1 MINLIHGVLSDHE
14 FNFVYPIREGKNS
27 VKVRLMRDY
36 SEIYNR
42 YPLLEIDFSTR
53 NKKDT
58 VQIPLSEDTESLH
71 NTLAK
76 VADAPLW
83 FTMHYYATETVKLF
97 NMLYE
102 LEDIIRDNLRD
113 ITSILACPAD
123 LFALQDKI
131 NEIRR
136 HYKPS
141 LPYPFVH
148 PILNLLEVRIKDKLT
163 PAWSALQYAA
173 GRIPRD
179 YPVEVGA
186 LKMNCRWIDQCK
198 NTKYPGILV
207 ETRFLPLEGNQ
218 PEKVDLM
225 VSASEKD
232 GKLHYYFD
240 FDEIGY
246 RTFFFGS
253 DIGRMLSTKIHN
265 QINFSIEDAPIGID
279 VMTFRDLMQ
288 DILINNGNIID
299 PICTFDELDPTT
311 NFSLW
316 IHQFYELTTKPNPDA
331 LS

>member
-14 FNFVYPIREGKNS
+14 FNFVYPIREGKNP
-27 VKVRLMRDY
+27 VKVRIMRDY

-42 YPLLEIDFSTR
+42 YPLLEIDFSTG

-58 VQIPLSEDTESLH
+58 VQVSLSEDTESLH

-148 PILNLLEVRIKDKLT
+148 PILNLLEARIKDELT
-163 PAWSALQYAA
+163 PAWNALQYAA
-173 GRIPRD
+173 GRVPRD
-179 YPVEVGA
+179 YPVEVDGF
-186 LKMNCRWIDQCK
+186 KMNCRWIDRCK
-198 NTKYPGILV
+198 DTKYPGVLV
-207 ETRFLPLEGNQ
+207 ETCFLPAEYSQ
-218 PEKVDLM
+218 PEKVDLLI
-225 VSASEKD
+225 SASDKD

-240 FDEIGY
+240 FDEVGY
-246 RTFFFGS
+246 RAWFFGNS
-253 DIGRMLSTKIHN
+253 AGNMLDAKIRNQLDTALQDTPHDISTGMLLELFFDITYQN
-265 QINFSIEDAPIGID
+265 G
-279 VMTFRDLMQ
+279 
-288 DILINNGNIID
+288 ILIN

-311 NFSLW
+311 NLSLW
-316 IHQFYELTTKPNPDA
+316 LYRFYELTTKQNSDA

>member
-14 FNFVYPIREGKNS
+14 FNFVYPIREGKNP

-42 YPLLEIDFSTR
+42 YPLLEIDFSTG

-58 VQIPLSEDTESLH
+58 VQVPLSENTEDLH
-71 NTLAK
+71 NALLKIT
-76 VADAPLW
+76 DAPLW

-148 PILNLLEVRIKDKLT
+148 PILNLLEARIKDELT
-163 PAWSALQYAA
+163 PAWNALQYAA
-173 GRIPRD
+173 GRVPRD
-179 YPVEVGA
+179 YPVEVDGF
-186 LKMNCRWIDQCK
+186 KMNCRWIDRCK
-198 NTKYPGILV
+198 DTKYPGVLV
-207 ETRFLPLEGNQ
+207 ETCFLPAEYSQ
-218 PEKVDLM
+218 PEKVDLLI
-225 VSASEKD
+225 SASDKD

-240 FDEIGY
+240 FDEVGY
-246 RTFFFGS
+246 RAWFFGNS
-253 DIGRMLSTKIHN
+253 AGNMLDAKIRNQLDTALQDTPHDISTGMLLELFFDITYQN
-265 QINFSIEDAPIGID
+265 GMLIE
-279 VMTFRDLMQ
+279 
-288 DILINNGNIID
+288 

-311 NFSLW
+311 NLSLW
-316 IHQFYELTTKPNPDA
+316 IYRFYELTTKPQPDA

>member
-14 FNFVYPIREGKNS
+14 FNFVYPIREGKNP

-42 YPLLEIDFSTR
+42 YPLLEIDFSTG

-58 VQIPLSEDTESLH
+58 VQVPLSEDTESLH

-148 PILNLLEVRIKDKLT
+148 PILNLLEVRIKDELT
-163 PAWSALQYAA
+163 PAWNALQYAA
-173 GRIPRD
+173 GRVPRD
-179 YPVEVGA
+179 YPVEVDGF
-186 LKMNCRWIDQCK
+186 KMNCRWIDRCK
-198 NTKYPGILV
+198 DTKYPGVLV
-207 ETRFLPLEGNQ
+207 ETCFLPAEYSQ
-218 PEKVDLM
+218 PEKVDLLI
-225 VSASEKD
+225 SASDKD

-240 FDEIGY
+240 FDEVGY
-246 RTFFFGS
+246 RAWFFGNS
-253 DIGRMLSTKIHN
+253 AGNMLDAKIRNQLDTALQDTPHDISTGMLLELFFDITYQN
-265 QINFSIEDAPIGID
+265 G
-279 VMTFRDLMQ
+279 
-288 DILINNGNIID
+288 ILIN

-311 NFSLW
+311 NLSLW
-316 IHQFYELTTKPNPDA
+316 IYRFYELTTKPQPDA

>member
-1 MINLIHGVLSDHE
+1 MINLIHSVLFDKD
-14 FNFVYPIREGKNS
+14 FNFVHPIKAGKNPI
-27 VKVRLMRDY
+27 KIRLVRDHR
-36 SEIYNR
+36 EIYRR
-42 YPLLEIDFSTR
+42 YPLLEIDFSIG
-53 NKKDT
+53 KDKD
-58 VQIPLSEDTESLH
+58 VVSVSLSEDTESLH

-76 VADAPLW
+76 VADAPTW
-83 FTMHYYATETVKLF
+83 YMTHYYATETVKLF

-102 LEDIIRDNLRD
+102 LEDIIKDNLKD

-123 LFALQDKI
+123 HFVLQDKI
-131 NEIRR
+131 KEIRQYYSSNR
-136 HYKPS
+136 N
-141 LPYPFVH
+141 YPFAE
-148 PILNLLEVRIKDKLT
+148 PILAILETKIRDKII

-198 NTKYPGILV
+198 GTKYPGILV
-207 ETRFLPLEGNQ
+207 ETRFLPLEGSQ

-240 FDEIGY
+240 FDEVGY

-253 DIGRMLSTKIHN
+253 EIGCMLNAKIRN
-265 QINFSIEDAPIGID
+265 QINLSSEDDQIGID
-279 VMTFRDLMQ
+279 IMTFRDLMQ
-288 DILINNGNIID
+288 DILINNGNIIE

-316 IHQFYELTTKPNPDA
+316 IHQFYELTTKQNPDA

>member
-14 FNFVYPIREGKNS
+14 FNFVYPIREGKNP
-27 VKVRLMRDY
+27 VKVKLMRDY

-53 NKKDT
+53 NKNDT
-58 VQIPLSEDTESLH
+58 VQVPLSENTEDLH
-71 NTLAK
+71 NALLKIT
-76 VADAPLW
+76 DAPLW

-131 NEIRR
+131 NEIRH

-148 PILNLLEVRIKDKLT
+148 PILNLLEVRIKDELT
-163 PAWSALQYAA
+163 PAWNALQYAA
-173 GRIPRD
+173 GRVPRD
-179 YPVEVGA
+179 YPVEVDGF
-186 LKMNCRWIDQCK
+186 KMNCRWIDKCK
-198 NTKYPGILV
+198 DTKYPGVLV
-207 ETRFLPLEGNQ
+207 ETCFLPAEYSQ
-218 PEKVDLM
+218 PEKVDLLI
-225 VSASEKD
+225 SASDKD

-240 FDEIGY
+240 FDEVGY
-246 RTFFFGS
+246 RAWFFGNS
-253 DIGRMLSTKIHN
+253 AGNMLDAKIRNQLDTALQDTPHDISTGMLLELFFDITYQN
-265 QINFSIEDAPIGID
+265 G
-279 VMTFRDLMQ
+279 
-288 DILINNGNIID
+288 ILIN

-311 NFSLW
+311 NLSLW
-316 IHQFYELTTKPNPDA
+316 LYRFYELTTKQNSDA

>member
-1 MINLIHGVLSDHE
+1 MINLIHGVLSDNE
-14 FNFVYPIREGKNS
+14 FNFVYPIREGKNP
-27 VKVRLMRDY
+27 VKVRIMRDY

-42 YPLLEIDFSTR
+42 YPLLEIDFSTG

-58 VQIPLSEDTESLH
+58 VQVPLSENTEDLH
-71 NTLAK
+71 NALLKIT
-76 VADAPLW
+76 DASLW
-83 FTMHYYATETVKLF
+83 FTMHYYATETIKFF

-173 GRIPRD
+173 GRVPRD
-179 YPVEVGA
+179 YPVEVDGF
-186 LKMNCRWIDQCK
+186 KVNCRWIDKCK
-198 NTKYPGILV
+198 DTKYPGVLV
-207 ETRFLPLEGNQ
+207 ETCFLPEEGSQ
-218 PEKVDLM
+218 PEKVDLLM
-225 VSASEKD
+225 SASDKD

-240 FDEIGY
+240 FDEVGY

-253 DIGRMLSTKIHN
+253 EAGCMLNAKIRNQLNVALEDEQYRISTGMLLDLFNEITYQN
-265 QINFSIEDAPIGID
+265 GSLIE
-279 VMTFRDLMQ
+279 
-288 DILINNGNIID
+288 

-311 NFSLW
+311 NLSLW
-316 IHQFYELTTKPNPDA
+316 LYRFYELTTKQNPDA

>member
-1 MINLIHGVLSDHE
+1 MINLIHGVLSDNE
-14 FNFVYPIREGKNS
+14 FNFVYPIREGKNP
-27 VKVRLMRDY
+27 VKVRIMRDY

-42 YPLLEIDFSTR
+42 YPLLEIDFSTG

-58 VQIPLSEDTESLH
+58 VQVSLSEDTEDLH
-71 NTLAK
+71 NALLKIT
-76 VADAPLW
+76 DAPLW

-148 PILNLLEVRIKDKLT
+148 PILNLLEARIKDELV
-163 PAWSALQYAA
+163 PAWNALQYAA

-179 YPVEVGA
+179 YPVEVDGF
-186 LKMNCRWIDQCK
+186 KMNCRWIDRCK
-198 NTKYPGILV
+198 DTKYPGVLV
-207 ETRFLPLEGNQ
+207 ETCFLPAEYSQ
-218 PEKVDLM
+218 PEKVDLLI
-225 VSASEKD
+225 SASDKD

-240 FDEIGY
+240 FDEVGY
-246 RTFFFGS
+246 RAWFFGNS
-253 DIGRMLSTKIHN
+253 AGNMLDAKIRNQLDTALQDTPHDISTGMLLELFFDITYQN
-265 QINFSIEDAPIGID
+265 GMLIE
-279 VMTFRDLMQ
+279 
-288 DILINNGNIID
+288 

-311 NFSLW
+311 NLSLW
-316 IHQFYELTTKPNPDA
+316 IYRFYELTTKPQPDA